1 MNRTSWALQACVRRC
16 AHAIARPS
24 GKGLIQ
30 PAYLSY
36 IREAQVQLDIFSVSL
51 ELGHLYPVYPRRNLC
66 HDLKD
71 DWVPIVFLQ
80 GSYHFSN
87 NFNSIDVIN
96 LVCCWCVEFLHPWAR
111 QKFAKLTKDLHLQLS
126 YSTFVDKVML
136 KTWSQSTTWN
146 CTRWQELQEEGV
158 MLHQL
163 PADVEQN
170 MESVTTVAWQDASW
184 QIVIIKKDDKS
195 FWITLPIF
203 VSHFDDRI
211 AVKTSLGVEECSML
225 EPAAP

>member
-1 MNRTSWALQACVRRC
+1 
-16 AHAIARPS
+16 
-24 GKGLIQ
+24 
-30 PAYLSY
+30 
-36 IREAQVQLDIFSVSL
+36 
-51 ELGHLYPVYPRRNLC
+51 
-66 HDLKD
+66 
-71 DWVPIVFLQ
+71 
-80 GSYHFSN
+80 
-87 NFNSIDVIN
+87 
-96 LVCCWCVEFLHPWAR
+96 
-111 QKFAKLTKDLHLQLS
+111 
-126 YSTFVDKVML
+126 
-136 KTWSQSTTWN
+136 
-146 CTRWQELQEEGV
+146 